1 MALQT
6 KTISANGSKGHNTFT
21 LKITE
26 DSTDITNNTSS
37 LSFTFSISAI
47 YGEFDWYYWGNNI
60 SYNINI
66 NGINFSGYIPNYDGL
81 STVVLKSGNGISVIH
96 NNDGTKDIPISFSV
110 VDNAGQ
116 TYTCG
121 NANSS
126 GVITLTP
133 IPRASNFTV
142 LGDTLGSEI
151 VLDITRANENFIHN
165 IEFAYG
171 NSGYSVIE
179 EGVTTSASFKP
190 SLSYAQETPN
200 APSGIGYIKVTTFN
214 NDTYIGEKIFT
225 FTCYIPDSIVPTIS
239 SILLSEDN
247 NIPDN
252 FRVYVKNKSK
262 IKVNVN
268 ASGVY
273 GSSIKQYS
281 IKINGTSY
289 SDNNITT
296 ELLNVVGDN
305 TCEVT
310 VTDSRGRSSIMW
322 VEPFIVFDYENPS
335 ITKLAAEREEIET
348 NVLVTISANIYN
360 VNDKN
365 AKTFTLKYKKRVE
378 SEYITALVIEDTYTI
393 QNGTY
398 LLTDID
404 DSSTYDLVLEAKDSF
419 TTISYFITITTAY
432 TLMDLKA
439 NGKGIAFGKASEKEN
454 TLESALNI
462 ECKNLNVNG
471 DLLINEHPLLDLV
484 YPVGSIYLSTS
495 DLNPSTFFGGLWE
508 QIAQGKTL
516 IGVGTGTDINE
527 VSKTFAVG
535 DTGGEYEHTLTIDEM
550 PNHQHDVNDFSYG
563 RWGITV
569 TGYNDASGWNTPS
582 IRSLTGAGSSGTLM
596 AAPAGK
602 GLSHNNMQP
611 YLAIYIWKRIS

>member
-121 NANSS
+121 NASS
-126 GVITLTP
+126 SSVMTLTP

-151 VLDITRANENFIHN
+151 ILDITRANENFIHN

-179 EGVTTSASFKP
+179 EGVTTSASFTP

-214 NDTYIGEKIFT
+214 SDIYIGEKIFT

-239 SILLSEDN
+239 SVLLSEAN

-252 FRVYVKNKSK
+252 FGVYVKNKSK

-281 IKINGTSY
+281 VKINGTSY

-305 TCEVT
+305 ACEVT
-310 VTDSRGRSSIMW
+310 IIDSRGRSSIMW
-322 VEPFIVFDYENPS
+322 VEPFIVFDYKNPS

-348 NVLVTISANIYN
+348 NVLVTISAYISN
-360 VNDKN
+360 VDDKNDKE
-365 AKTFTLKYKKRVE
+365 FTLKYKKRVE
-378 SEYITALVIEDTYTI
+378 SEYTTALVIDDTYTI

-471 DLLINEHPLLDLV
+471 DLLIKEHPLLDLV